1 MAVKLSV
8 CGKAD
13 DVVPDETYIES
24 LSRFGSPCG
33 CLYVIIWK
41 CVGALNGFSRICSE
55 FGVELIKSDSSVGL
69 FGGEFILG
77 GVGGFAIVL
86 DCDID
91 EVDGSSGD

>member
-24 LSRFGSPCG
+24 LSWFGSPCG

-41 CVGALNGFSRICSE
+41 CVGALNGFSE
-55 FGVELIKSDSSVGL
+55 FGVEPIKSDSSVGV